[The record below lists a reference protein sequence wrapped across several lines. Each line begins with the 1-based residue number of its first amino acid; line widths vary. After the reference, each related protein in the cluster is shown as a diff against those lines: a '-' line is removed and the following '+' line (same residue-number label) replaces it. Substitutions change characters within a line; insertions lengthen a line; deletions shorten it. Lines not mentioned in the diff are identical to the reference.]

1 MLIISSHEQGTP
13 EWFADRL
20 GKATGSNASA
30 IMAKGKT
37 KGTEAVTRRNYR
49 FQLALERIT
58 GKPTVEM
65 YKNSH
70 MERGNEL
77 ERFARMSHE
86 IITDEMVEE
95 AGFCYQD
102 GTMFGCSVDGF
113 MQNREG
119 IAEYKCPLSAIH
131 YGYMEENKVPN
142 EYKYQVIHNLLTTGA
157 KFCDFVSYCEAM
169 PEKLKTFVFRFEPTQ
184 DELDEYQEELN
195 RFLVDVDLLTEE
207 IALKAA

>member
-30 IMAKGKT
+30 LTAKGKT
-37 KGTEAVTRRNYR
+37 KGTEATTRRNYR

-65 YKNSH
+65 YKNAH

-77 ERFARMSHE
+77 ERFARMAHE
-86 IITDEMVEE
+86 IKTGEMVQE

-113 MQNREG
+113 INHDG
-119 IAEYKCPLSAIH
+119 IAEYKCPMSAIH
-131 YGYMEENKVPN
+131 YGYMQDNKVPN
-142 EYKYQVIHNLLTTGA
+142 EYKGQVIHNLLTTGR
-157 KFCDFVSYCEAM
+157 KFCDFVSYCETM
-169 PEKLKTFVFRFEPTQ
+169 PDKLKLFVFRFEPTQ
-184 DELDEYQEELN
+184 AELDEYKTELDQ
-195 RFLVDVDLLTEE
+195 FLVDVDLLTQE
-207 IALKAA
+207 ILLKAA

>member
-30 IMAKGKT
+30 ITAKGKT
-37 KGTEAVTRRNYR
+37 KGSESTTRRNYR

-58 GKPTVEM
+58 GQPTVEM

-77 ERFARMSHE
+77 EKFARMAHE
-86 IITDEMVEE
+86 IATGEMVEE

-102 GTMFGCSVDGF
+102 GAMFGCSVDGF
-113 MQNREG
+113 MQGRDG
-119 IAEYKCPLSAIH
+119 IAEYKCPMSAIH
-131 YGYMEENKVPN
+131 YGYIQDNKVPDA
-142 EYKYQVIHNLLTTGA
+142 YKGQVLHNSLTTGA
-157 KFCDFVSYCEAM
+157 KFCDFVSYCETM
-169 PEKLKTFVFRFEPTQ
+169 PDKLKTFIYRYEPTQ
-184 DELDEYQEELN
+184 SELDEYQEELMK
-195 RFLVDVDLLTEE
+195 FLDEVELLTQE
-207 IALKAA
+207 IQLKAA